1 MFPGAFGQGV
11 GLLARP
17 AAKPPSP
24 TGKRVLSDLHQIK
37 RERDMMHVGSRFPW
51 TIKDE
56 MIFLPAPFS
65 FVGNGCLSF
74 NYDDL
79 QPTSDGLQP
88 NIYNIYIVH
97 RY

>member
-1 MFPGAFGQGV
+1 
-11 GLLARP
+11 
-17 AAKPPSP
+17 
-24 TGKRVLSDLHQIK
+24 
-37 RERDMMHVGSRFPW
+37 MMHVGSRFPW

-88 NIYNIYIVH
+88 NIYNIYI
-97 RY
+97 